1 MAHSNNCRNF
11 NLKEKMR
18 ILLLGPPGGGKG
30 TQSKFLM
37 EEFDIPQISTGD
49 MLRSHVTNNTNLGI
63 KAKEFMDKG
72 ELVTDSLILD
82 MMELRF
88 KDSDCNNGF
97 ILDGFPRTIKQAE
110 GLDVLFSKINQKL
123 DNVVVID
130 VEDNEIVKRM
140 SGRRMHPK
148 SGRVYHVKFNP
159 PKNEGKDDITNEDLI
174 TRDDDKEET
183 VRNRL
188 QVYHKQTKPLINYYN
203 KNVFKVKGSEPIQ
216 TVKNNILNHLK

>member
-1 MAHSNNCRNF
+1 
-11 NLKEKMR
+11 MR

-37 EEFDIPQISTGD
+37 EQFDIPQISTGD
-49 MLRSHVTNNTNLGI
+49 MLRSHVTNNTKLGI

-123 DNVVVID
+123 DHVIVID
-130 VEDNEIVKRM
+130 VDDNEIVKRM
-140 SGRRMHPK
+140 SGRRMHPE
-148 SGRVYHVKFNP
+148 SGRVYHIKYNP

-174 TRDDDKEET
+174 IREDDKEET

-203 KNVFKVKGSEPIQ
+203 KNVFKVKGSDSIQ